1 MRCITR
7 SLLETGA
14 DLCLSPERWLSA
26 DTATRLV
33 GGAPLGDVVTLVSQ
47 QAIPL
52 EGVRFVLDTGN
63 AREGL
68 LDLPVLGNPTS
79 ARTSAKKI
87 AREGDIIF
95 SRLRPYLRQV
105 ALLPAGISELLAQD
119 AFYCSTEFFV
129 FRAATGQDIAGLV
142 AWFLSDPIQA
152 MVSEA
157 ATGGHHPRIN
167 SDLLLSS
174 PVEARYLD
182 PEFSSCLGGVL
193 AEHVAGQRKLNVL
206 LRH

>member
-1 MRCITR
+1 MRCIVR
-7 SLLETGA
+7 STLKTGT
-14 DLCLSPERWLSA
+14 DFSLSPERWLSA

-33 GGAPLGDVVTLVSQ
+33 GDALFGEVVALVSQ
-47 QAIPL
+47 QTVPPENAH
-52 EGVRFVLDTGN
+52 FVLDTNN

-68 LDLPVLGNPTS
+68 LDLPILGSPVN
-79 ARTSAKKI
+79 ARTSAKKL

-105 ALLPAGISELLAQD
+105 ALLPAGLSKLLAQD

-129 FRAATGQDIAGLV
+129 FRAVTGNNIAGLV
-142 AWFLSDPIQA
+142 AWLLSDPIQA

-157 ATGGHHPRIN
+157 TTGGHHPRIN
-167 SDLLLSS
+167 SDLLLNS

-182 PEFSSCLGGVL
+182 PEFGLCLGGVL
-193 AEHVAGQRKLNVL
+193 AGHVAGQRKLNVL

>member
-1 MRCITR
+1 MRRITR
-7 SLLETGA
+7 PLIETGA
-14 DLCLSPERWLSA
+14 DFCLSPERWLSA

-33 GGAPLGDVVTLVSQ
+33 GGALFGDLVTLVSQ
-47 QAIPL
+47 QTAPP
-52 EGVRFVLDTGN
+52 EGARFILDTSN

-68 LDLPVLGNPTS
+68 LDLPILENSTS
-79 ARTSAKKI
+79 ARTSAKKV
-87 AREGDIIF
+87 AREGDVIF

-105 ALLPAGISELLAQD
+105 ALLPTGLSGLLAQD

-129 FRAATGQDIAGLV
+129 FRAVTGHNIAGLV
-142 AWFLSDPIQA
+142 AWLLSDPIQA

-182 PEFSSCLGGVL
+182 PEFASCIGGVL
-193 AEHVAGQRKLNVL
+193 AGHVAGQRQLNVL